1 MAKFFAFL
9 MTKNS
14 RCIVLNMGTLAIY
27 LKGLRKRSTL
37 LAPFTMSL
45 SGGCLFMLNKE
56 RLEKSAD
63 LRRGEKSAFWED
75 FDKTL
80 QKQRVEVTF
89 KMDGHFYP
97 ETMHS
102 VGSLYLCE
110 FTNKGINFFEFKPQ
124 SLNWKNSLR
133 FKLTHVVDEIELIE
147 VNTQKKLDLVMGILP
162 SDSVTLEVKINFKN
176 GQVYHLYSK
185 SISVVEKIFEWCN
198 NNDLKV
204 KDEERIEIV
213 FKESNNPIDEIKN
226 NRINRRY

>member
-1 MAKFFAFL
+1 
-9 MTKNS
+9 
-14 RCIVLNMGTLAIY
+14 
-27 LKGLRKRSTL
+27 
-37 LAPFTMSL
+37 MSL
-45 SGGCLFMLNKE
+45 LGGCLFMLNKE
-56 RLEKSAD
+56 SLEKSTD
-63 LRRGEKSAFWED
+63 LRRGENSEFWEE

-97 ETMHS
+97 ETINS
-102 VGSLYLCE
+102 VGSPYLCE
-110 FTNKGINFFEFKPQ
+110 FSNKEINFFEFKPQ

-133 FKLTHVVDEIELIE
+133 FKLIHVVDEIELIE

-176 GQVYHLYSK
+176 GQVYRLYSK
-185 SISVVEKIFEWCN
+185 SISVAEKIFEWCN

-204 KDEERIEIV
+204 KDEEGIELV
-213 FKESNNPIDEIKN
+213 FRESKNPIDEIKN

>member
-1 MAKFFAFL
+1 
-9 MTKNS
+9 
-14 RCIVLNMGTLAIY
+14 
-27 LKGLRKRSTL
+27 
-37 LAPFTMSL
+37 
-45 SGGCLFMLNKE
+45 MLNKE
-56 RLEKSAD
+56 SLEKSTD
-63 LRRGEKSAFWED
+63 LRRGENSEFWEE

-97 ETMHS
+97 ETINS
-102 VGSLYLCE
+102 VGSPYLCE
-110 FTNKGINFFEFKPQ
+110 FSNKEINFFEFKPQ

-133 FKLTHVVDEIELIE
+133 FKLIHVVDEIELIE

-176 GQVYHLYSK
+176 GQVYRLYSK
-185 SISVVEKIFEWCN
+185 SISVAEKIFEWCN

-204 KDEERIEIV
+204 KDEEGIEIV
-213 FKESNNPIDEIKN
+213 LRESKNPIDEIKN

>member
-1 MAKFFAFL
+1 
-9 MTKNS
+9 
-14 RCIVLNMGTLAIY
+14 
-27 LKGLRKRSTL
+27 
-37 LAPFTMSL
+37 
-45 SGGCLFMLNKE
+45 MLNKE
-56 RLEKSAD
+56 SLENSAD
-63 LRRGEKSAFWED
+63 LRRGENSAFWEE

-97 ETMHS
+97 ETMNS
-102 VGSLYLCE
+102 VGSPYLCE
-110 FTNKGINFFEFKPQ
+110 FSNKDVNFFEFKPQ

-133 FKLTHVVDEIELIE
+133 FELTHAVDEIELIE

-176 GQVYHLYSK
+176 GQVYRLYSK
-185 SISVVEKIFEWCN
+185 SISVAEKIFEWCN

-204 KDEERIEIV
+204 KDEEGIELV
-213 FKESNNPIDEIKN
+213 LRESKNPIDEIKN